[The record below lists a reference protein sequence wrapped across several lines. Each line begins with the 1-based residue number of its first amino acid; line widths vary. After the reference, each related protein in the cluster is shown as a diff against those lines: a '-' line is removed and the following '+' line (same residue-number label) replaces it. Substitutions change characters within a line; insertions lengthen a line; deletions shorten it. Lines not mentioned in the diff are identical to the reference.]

1 MKLIVQYNILFYRK
15 CSAKEQNNI
24 TCLSGVD
31 PEPYFYLNMYKNI
44 FPQLG
49 SLAGFLLLI
58 FQLVILLRR
67 QPRFRLIL
75 WVSLLCLAI
84 HPSAPGSRLIWQL
97 INDIWLQS
105 IPTRR
110 QDFSLTHRN
119 IFQVLLTIFFGLML

>member
-75 WVSLLCLAI
+75 
-84 HPSAPGSRLIWQL
+84 
-97 INDIWLQS
+97 
-105 IPTRR
+105 
-110 QDFSLTHRN
+110 
-119 IFQVLLTIFFGLML
+119 